1 MSTYILLICINY
13 FICSITRSTANIDPI
28 RTVGD
33 ILENVGDHNLSLA
46 ISLHR
51 SAYNSN
57 VLAHQEVKSVHTS
70 RMFIA
75 FIIY

>member
-1 MSTYILLICINY
+1 MIYFNTYKYY
-13 FICSITRSTANIDPI
+13 FICSITRSTA
-28 RTVGD
+28 D

-57 VLAHQEVKSVHTS
+57 VLTHQEVKSVHTS
-70 RMFIA
+70 RMFRA

>member
-1 MSTYILLICINY
+1 M
-13 FICSITRSTANIDPI
+13 
-28 RTVGD
+28 
-33 ILENVGDHNLSLA
+33 LENVGDHNLSLA

-57 VLAHQEVKSVHTS
+57 VLTRQEVKSVHTP